1 MTVQAFN
8 MTRDNNGAADQE
20 SPAIAIAAGEGLRI
34 RFTSPGVLGSA
45 TASLK
50 ITANGVTSLAPIND
64 RDNFVFS
71 PGEVLPGDQVRIVA
85 KLDETYS
92 AVTGVMET
100 F

>member
-1 MTVQAFN
+1 MTIQAFDLN
-8 MTRDNNGAADQE
+8 RNNNSDADQQ
-20 SPAIAIAAGEGLRI
+20 SAAIAIAAGEGLRI
-34 RFTSPGVLGSA
+34 RFTSPGILGSA
-45 TASLK
+45 IASLK
-50 ITANGVTSLAPIND
+50 ITANGVESLAPIGN

-71 PGEVLPGDQVRIVA
+71 PGEVLPGDQVCIVA